1 MKCLKN
7 LEALNCGWS
16 YAYQEM
22 VHCLLHKKSIKVKM
36 CLEQV
41 MISELWSQWVGWRY
55 FLCFTFQFLQLIL
68 QPLIPA
74 VTPSS
79 CWNTNLEKLETCVGR
94 HVTTDN
100 VEQIFLSQFC
110 VLSPASIIRE
120 IAPNRISVAT
130 REWSLKPR
138 PPAQDAG

>member
-22 VHCLLHKKSIKVKM
+22 LHCLLHKKSIKVKM
-36 CLEQV
+36 CWEAGDDQWTLV
-41 MISELWSQWVGWRY
+41 TVSWLKVFPLFYFPILTADLTTTDPCCHSELLLKYQ
-55 FLCFTFQFLQLIL
+55 
-68 QPLIPA
+68 
-74 VTPSS
+74 
-79 CWNTNLEKLETCVGR
+79 LEKLEICVGR